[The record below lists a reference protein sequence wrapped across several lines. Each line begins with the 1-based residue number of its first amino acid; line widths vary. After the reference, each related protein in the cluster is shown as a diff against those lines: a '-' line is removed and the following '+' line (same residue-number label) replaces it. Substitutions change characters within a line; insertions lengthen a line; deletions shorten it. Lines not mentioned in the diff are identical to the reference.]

1 MPQTTSREI
10 KTCRALKSQLM
21 CKFVFVVVR
30 CLQLFC
36 RAEGIL
42 QGSAVGLVPDSP
54 NLIPQLWKSFS
65 LLSPLVSYR
74 GLTGE
79 TAALSLLLFSPFP
92 SWGST
97 GRGFCV
103 WVHFRADMCSRSGHF
118 CVACPPS
125 AGSCCTCWAQI
136 RSWWN
141 GAFPQSLSVTS
152 LTAQPFAA
160 LEADF
165 PFPPQRE

>member
-1 MPQTTSREI
+1 
-10 KTCRALKSQLM
+10 M
-21 CKFVFVVVR
+21 CKFGSIVVR

-36 RAEGIL
+36 RAEVAL
-42 QGSAVGLVPDSP
+42 QGSAVGLIPDSP
-54 NLIPQLWKSFS
+54 NLIPQLWKPFS
-65 LLSPLVSYR
+65 LLSPLISYR

-79 TAALSLLLFSPFP
+79 KAALSFLLLSPFP
-92 SWGST
+92 SWLST

-103 WVHFRADMCSRSGHF
+103 WVHFRADMCRSGHF

-136 RSWWN
+136 CSWWN

-152 LTAQPFAA
+152 FTAQPFAA
-160 LEADF
+160 LKADF
-165 PFPPQRE
+165 SFPPQRE